1 MWWLFLLWF
10 GFGLVLVWVVVCLL
24 WRFRLGLT
32 AVRLGFSW
40 LGGLVILGITDSR
53 CLYCD
58 WFAVG
63 LWLGVFLIIRP
74 VWGGFVGFNN
84 WWALQCLLAFG

>member
-1 MWWLFLLWF
+1 M
-10 GFGLVLVWVVVCLL
+10 
-24 WRFRLGLT
+24 GLT

-63 LWLGVFLIIRP
+63 FWLGVFLIIRP
-74 VWGGFVGFNN
+74 VGVVLLGLIIGGLCSVCWRLGDLRFWVLVLSF
-84 WWALQCLLAFG
+84 